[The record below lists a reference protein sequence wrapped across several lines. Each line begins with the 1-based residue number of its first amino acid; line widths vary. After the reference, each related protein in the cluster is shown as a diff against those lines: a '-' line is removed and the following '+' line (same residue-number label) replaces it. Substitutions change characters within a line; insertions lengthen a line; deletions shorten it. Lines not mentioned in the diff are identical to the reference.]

1 MAQEKW
7 HHTGKL
13 FTVIYTVL
21 LFSKSASTTLLK
33 CFKAVVHHIVKPRG
47 GGFPS
52 GWTEGNIFWV
62 LSATLSLEGV
72 YLFRCPPQ
80 LGTWQAP
87 HGREDLFG
95 MNALTVGAGGT
106 KLWLHDGPRK
116 KDRGSLWL
124 CGENQQYGCCL
135 HRGWSIGGR
144 SRPWLEVGRRSRPWP
159 SGGGRRRGLNG
170 PVHRRHRLWLFN
182 K

>member
-1 MAQEKW
+1 M
-7 HHTGKL
+7 
-13 FTVIYTVL
+13 
-21 LFSKSASTTLLK
+21 
-33 CFKAVVHHIVKPRG
+33 FKAVVHHIVKPRG

-116 KDRGSLWL
+116 RTEGA
-124 CGENQQYGCCL
+124 CGCA
-135 HRGWSIGGR
+135 GR
-144 SRPWLEVGRRSRPWP
+144 TSSMGAAYT
-159 SGGGRRRGLNG
+159 GGG
-170 PVHRRHRLWLFN
+170 P
-182 K
+182 

>member
-1 MAQEKW
+1 MNIWNTIKQTNKQASFSLLQMAQEKW

-21 LFSKSASTTLLK
+21 FSKSASTTLLK
-33 CFKAVVHHIVKPRG
+33 CSKLSYTTLSNPEVVDFLVDGQK
-47 GGFPS
+47 
-52 GWTEGNIFWV
+52 ENIFWV
-62 LSATLSLEGV
+62 LSATLSLEGE

-106 KLWLHDGPRK
+106 KLWLHDGPRN
-116 KDRGSLWL
+116 RTEGA
-124 CGENQQYGCCL
+124 CGCA
-135 HRGWSIGGR
+135 GR
-144 SRPWLEVGRRSRPWP
+144 TSSMGATDT
-159 SGGGRRRGLNG
+159 GGG
-170 PVHRRHRLWLFN
+170 P
-182 K
+182 